1 MIYEIIFS
9 PQAIDDLKRV
19 SARNRAVLR
28 DAFLIHLRYEPVK
41 ISKSRIKRLRGLRR
55 PQYRLRAGDFRV
67 FYDVDEREGLVELL
81 AIAPKSDAA
90 AWLADAGE
98 LE

>member
-55 PQYRLRAGDFRV
+55 PQYRLRAGDFRI

-81 AIAPKSDAA
+81 AIVPKSNAA